1 MLSRLAQRLAPYTAG
16 EQPRGRTFVKLNT
29 NENPYPPSPAA
40 ERVLH
45 TFSAADFRLYPDP
58 DCTALRDA
66 LAAKEGARREN
77 VFVGNGSDEVLA
89 FAFAAL
95 FDPDKPVC
103 FADVTYSFYPVYCK
117 LFGLPYRTV
126 PLDARWKLALA
137 GYRDAGG
144 IVIANPNAPT
154 SVWEDVSC
162 FVGGRTPAIIDEA
175 YIDFAGK
182 PSLAKQAAQSDNAAV
197 VKTFSKSYALAGARC
212 GYAVANEDIVRALMR
227 VKDSFNSYTVN
238 ACTQA
243 VALAAL
249 TDVAYFTDRVAAVV
263 KTRDAFREKLLAKGY
278 DCPVSSA
285 NFLFAA
291 VPDGNGERTYREWK
305 EKGVLVRHW
314 NAPRLQ
320 DRVRITVGTDEQMQ
334 ILESLL

>member
-1 MLSRLAQRLAPYTAG
+1 
-16 EQPRGRTFVKLNT
+16 
-29 NENPYPPSPAA
+29 
-40 ERVLH
+40 
-45 TFSAADFRLYPDP
+45 
-58 DCTALRDA
+58 
-66 LAAKEGARREN
+66 
-77 VFVGNGSDEVLA
+77 
-89 FAFAAL
+89 
-95 FDPDKPVC
+95 
-103 FADVTYSFYPVYCK
+103 
-117 LFGLPYRTV
+117 
-126 PLDARWKLALA
+126 
-137 GYRDAGG
+137 
-144 IVIANPNAPT
+144 
-154 SVWEDVSC
+154 
-162 FVGGRTPAIIDEA
+162 
-175 YIDFAGK
+175 
-182 PSLAKQAAQSDNAAV
+182 
-197 VKTFSKSYALAGARC
+197 
-212 GYAVANEDIVRALMR
+212 MR

-291 VPDGNGERTYREWK
+291 VPDGNGERK